1 MRKTLAAMIGAVSVT
16 AVLGGASL
24 AAASDRTA
32 VSGTE
37 HFQFMTTSA
46 TSKTSSIIATGV
58 FTAGGTSTDTSNTTA
73 TVKFPNG
80 TFVITHSKGTGTVNF
95 NPKTCLLKGNL
106 KGTYKL
112 GSGTGAYAHLSG
124 SGTSRQVLGGA
135 AVERE
140 SEHPLGAFQQ
150 VFPPPAPRRSR
161 ISRATA
167 PWPRWTAGRWP
178 WGTPA

>member
-1 MRKTLAAMIGAVSVT
+1 MRKTLAAVIGAVSVT

-24 AAASDRTA
+24 AAASARTA
-32 VSGTE
+32 ASGTE
-37 HFQFMTTSA
+37 HFQLMTTSA

-58 FTAGGTSTDTSNTTA
+58 FTTGGTSTDTSNTTA

-80 TFVITHSKGTGTVNF
+80 TFVITHSKGTGTVSF

-124 SGTSRQVLGGA
+124 SGTFQASVLGVGA
-135 AVERE
+135 KSGGKCSQKLPPV
-140 SEHPLGAFQQ
+140 AFQQ
-150 VFPPPAPRRSR
+150 V
-161 ISRATA
+161 IRA
-167 PWPRWTAGRWP
+167 AGP
-178 WGTPA
+178 VHL

>member
-24 AAASDRTA
+24 AAASARTA

-46 TSKTSSIIATGV
+46 TSKTSSIIARGV

-80 TFVITHSKGTGTVNF
+80 TFVITHSKGTGAVSF

-124 SGTSRQVLGGA
+124 SGTFQVSVLGVGA
-135 AVERE
+135 K
-140 SEHPLGAFQQ
+140 SGGKCSQTLPLVAFQQ
-150 VFPPPAPRRSR
+150 V
-161 ISRATA
+161 IRASG
-167 PWPRWTAGRWP
+167 PVSLR
-178 WGTPA
+178 

>member
-24 AAASDRTA
+24 AAASARTA

-124 SGTSRQVLGGA
+124 SGTFQVSVLGVGA
-135 AVERE
+135 K
-140 SEHPLGAFQQ
+140 SGGKCSQTLPLVAFQQ
-150 VFPPPAPRRSR
+150 V
-161 ISRATA
+161 IRASG
-167 PWPRWTAGRWP
+167 PVSLR
-178 WGTPA
+178 

>member
-24 AAASDRTA
+24 AAASARTA

-95 NPKTCLLKGNL
+95 NPQTCLLKGNL

-124 SGTSRQVLGGA
+124 SGTFQVSVLGVGA
-135 AVERE
+135 K
-140 SEHPLGAFQQ
+140 SGGKCSQTLPLVAFQQ
-150 VFPPPAPRRSR
+150 V
-161 ISRATA
+161 IRASG
-167 PWPRWTAGRWP
+167 PVSLR
-178 WGTPA
+178 

>member
-24 AAASDRTA
+24 AAASARTA

-58 FTAGGTSTDTSNTTA
+58 FTAGGTSTDTSNTAA
-73 TVKFPNG
+73 TVKFRNG

-112 GSGTGAYAHLSG
+112 GRGTGAYAHLSG
-124 SGTSRQVLGGA
+124 SGTFQVSVLGVGA
-135 AVERE
+135 K
-140 SEHPLGAFQQ
+140 SGGKCSQTLPLVAFQQ
-150 VFPPPAPRRSR
+150 V
-161 ISRATA
+161 IRASG
-167 PWPRWTAGRWP
+167 PVSLR
-178 WGTPA
+178 